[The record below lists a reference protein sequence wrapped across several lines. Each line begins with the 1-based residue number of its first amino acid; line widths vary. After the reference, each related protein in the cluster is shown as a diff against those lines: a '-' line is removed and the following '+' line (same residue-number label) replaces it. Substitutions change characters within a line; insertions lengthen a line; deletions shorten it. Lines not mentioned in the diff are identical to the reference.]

1 MNREVDEIGT
11 LSLLRRGNVDGQY
24 VAHSFEETRAHLG
37 VETQRQWSDKA
48 ILRTTPALLAL
59 LSIVTLWAHDL
70 AKSRK
75 LAPRTAAWYQKT
87 FLTFSDAI
95 ASVRREIWGH
105 QISFMSR
112 PRRDSI
118 EIPGYIWQ
126 RMENA
131 LAFAA

>member
-1 MNREVDEIGT
+1 MVATTRPNPPSQAT
-11 LSLLRRGNVDGQY
+11 QLLDLIQ
-24 VAHSFEETRAHLG
+24 AL
-37 VETQRQWSDKA
+37 RQNDSP
-48 ILRTTPALLAL
+48 IRTHFAQ
-59 LSIVTLWAHDL
+59 VGL

-95 ASVRREIWGH
+95 AAVRREIWGH

-118 EIPGYIWQ
+118 EIPGHIWQ